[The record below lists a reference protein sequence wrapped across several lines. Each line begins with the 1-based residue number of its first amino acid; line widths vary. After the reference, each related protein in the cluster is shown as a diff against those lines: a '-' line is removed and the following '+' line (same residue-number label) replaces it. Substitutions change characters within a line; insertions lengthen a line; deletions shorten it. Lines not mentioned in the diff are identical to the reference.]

1 MVAGLYACQKD
12 TPSQPA
18 KQVAE
23 FRKTPAQ
30 NPFPKVD
37 EAQIGAVLEAMTLEE
52 KIGQLIIWTPDL
64 DDNEIQKTAA
74 LQIKKGRAGGLL
86 PQQMKVG
93 DYLVWMD
100 SLKRSASIPLLLG
113 TEQKVSLHGQFEGL
127 PKFPKPFSIS
137 AIDSFE
143 LRQFLEQEY
152 LAQCKSLGINFSI
165 LPTLPAPLNVGKTF
179 NINHFE
185 HDPQIWKERSERMVA
200 QLGQHKILAFAD
212 GFSSQ
217 HIEENDSLRS
227 VHLHDMVRFASN
239 GLQAVILPNEIFQ
252 NEWLKASR
260 PGFLQNY
267 LSNKIDFHGLSM
279 VTLPDG
285 ESPELKLLQGA
296 DLFLTPNIDFF
307 FRHLQVLVR
316 EGRFTEKE
324 LDKRVRRILMAKAW
338 VNGGRLPIEL
348 SVLPRDSVKQV
359 VKLVSFASKKTPQI
373 VRKYKPQAK
382 DFTEKSAT
390 IKAYFNHPAW
400 AFFVRGLFEKS
411 VTLAS
416 DVNKLLPF
424 NNLLEKDFQVFEFGN
439 SNFRQFKN
447 YFGKYADFR
456 SVKLRLSPEGG
467 LPVVNFENPGD
478 QPVAVI
484 LIDSIA
490 ISAEQDKH
498 FIESVN
504 GLSSTMNV
512 AVVNFGSPLN
522 LGFFDK
528 SITFLQI
535 YERNQWTESYAAQAM
550 FGGVSVNGKL
560 PITVNENLHFAASE
574 FIRQE
579 RISFNGP
586 ENVGIAPERL
596 VGIDA
601 IARTAI
607 QNRVFPGCQVALVKD
622 GQVIYSKAFGYHTYS
637 KQQATSTTDL
647 YDIASISK
655 IAATTL
661 SVMRLYERNKI
672 ALGETIGQ
680 YVDLDKDARVG
691 NIKIKDLLT
700 HQSGLQ
706 APMPIAK
713 FYNYRS
719 VPLNGCNDIFCHDE
733 EGAYNI
739 QIAQELYFRGDYRDT
754 IWKRVYHLPVS
765 QRRGFRYSDVNFYL
779 LQKAVENISHSQLD
793 RYVQNNIYSSLGLRR
808 MLYNP
813 LEKFDLSN
821 IVPTEQ
827 DRMWRK
833 SLIHGFVHD
842 PSAALMGGVGGN
854 AGLFA
859 NAEDMAVLFQM
870 LANEGGYGG
879 IQYFEP
885 KTIEAFTHVKYG
897 SRRGLGFDKPISR
910 KYPTY
915 SDKTPASAFG
925 HTGFTGTCVW
935 IDPEN
940 DLVYVFLSN
949 RIHPSARNKKIFTE
963 GIRQRIHEVA
973 YDAFD
978 SFDPT
983 LPILN
988 SK

>member
-1 MVAGLYACQKD
+1 M
-12 TPSQPA
+12 
-18 KQVAE
+18 E
-23 FRKTPAQ
+23 
-30 NPFPKVD
+30 PFPEVN
-37 EAQIGAVLEAMTLEE
+37 ESQVESILQAMTLEE

-64 DDNEIQKTAA
+64 DDFEIQKSA
-74 LQIKKGRAGGLL
+74 LKQIKRGRAGGLL

-100 SLKRSASIPLLLG
+100 SLKRAAAIPLILG
-113 TEQKVSLHGQFEGL
+113 TDQKVSLHNQFEDL
-127 PKFPKPFSIS
+127 QRFPKPFSIS

-143 LRQFLEQEY
+143 VQQFLEEEY
-152 LAQCKSLGINFSI
+152 LEQCKSLGINFSI
-165 LPTLPAPLNVGKTF
+165 LPTLPAPLNAGKTF

-185 HDPQIWKERSERMVA
+185 YEPRALKERSERMIA
-200 QLGQHKILAFAD
+200 QLAQNKILAFAS
-212 GFSSQ
+212 GFSSL
-217 HIEENDSLRS
+217 HIESNDSLRA
-227 VHLHDMVRFASN
+227 VHLHDMLRFASN
-239 GLQAVILPNEIFQ
+239 GLQGLVLQDEIFE
-252 NEWLKASR
+252 NEGLKASQPR
-260 PGFLQNY
+260 SLQHY
-267 LSNKIDFHGLSM
+267 LSDKVDFHGLSM
-279 VTLPDG
+279 VKLLDG

-296 DLFLTPNIDFF
+296 DLLLAPNIDNFY
-307 FRHLQVLVR
+307 HYAMLLLR
-316 EGRFTEKE
+316 EGRLTEE
-324 LDKRVRRILMAKAW
+324 GLDKRVRRILTAKAW
-338 VNGGRLPIEL
+338 VTGGELPVEL
-348 SVLPRDSVKQV
+348 SVMPRDSIKKV
-359 VKLVSFASKKTPQI
+359 VKLVSFASKQPPQI
-373 VRKYKPQAK
+373 VRKYKPSAK
-382 DFTEKSAT
+382 NFYKNSEN
-390 IKAYFNHPAW
+390 IQAYFNHPAW
-400 AFFVRGLFEKS
+400 KVFVRGLFEKS

-416 DVNKLLPF
+416 DVNKMLPF
-424 NNLLEKDFQVFEFGN
+424 NNILEKDFQVFEFGN
-439 SNFRQFKN
+439 SNFRQFKY
-447 YFGKYADFR
+447 YFSKYADFR
-456 SVKLRLSPEGG
+456 SVQLRLFPEGG
-467 LPVVNFENPGD
+467 LPVVNFENLGD

-490 ISAEQDKH
+490 ISQEQDKH
-498 FIESVN
+498 FIQSVN
-504 GLSSTMNV
+504 GLSNKMNV
-512 AVVNFGSPLN
+512 ILVNFGNPLN
-522 LGFFDK
+522 LGFFEK

-535 YERNQWTESYAAQAM
+535 YERNKWTESHAAQAL

-560 PITVNENLHFAASE
+560 PIIVNDNLPFAASE
-574 FIRQE
+574 FIRKE
-579 RISFNGP
+579 RIGFSRP
-586 ENVGIAPERL
+586 EKAGIAPERL

-622 GQVIYSKAFGYHTYS
+622 GQMIYSKAFGYHTYT
-637 KQQATSTTDL
+637 KEQATSPTDL
-647 YDIASISK
+647 YDIASVSK

-661 SVMRLYERNKI
+661 SVMRLHERNKI
-672 ALGETIGQ
+672 ALDESIGQ
-680 YVDLDKDARVG
+680 YVNLEEGARVG
-691 NIKIKDLLT
+691 NIKIKDLLI

-706 APMPIAK
+706 APMPISK

-719 VPLNGCNDIFCHDE
+719 VPPKGCNDIFCHDE
-733 EGAYNI
+733 EGAFNI
-739 QIAQELYFRGDYRDT
+739 QVGPELYFREDYRDT
-754 IWKRVYHLPVS
+754 IWKRVFNLSVS
-765 QRRGFRYSDVNFYL
+765 QRRAFRYSDVNFYL
-779 LQKAVENISHSQLD
+779 LQKAVENIGHVKLD
-793 RYVQNNIYSSLGLRR
+793 NYVQNNIYHTLGLRR

-813 LEKFDLSN
+813 LDKFDLNN

-870 LANEGGYGG
+870 MANKGIYGG

-885 KTIEAFTHVKYG
+885 KTIQTFTNAKHG
-897 SRRGLGFDKPISR
+897 ARRGLGFDKPINR

-915 SDKTPASAFG
+915 SDKTPSSAYG

-963 GIRQRIHEVA
+963 RVRRRIHEVA
-973 YDAFD
+973 YDAFN

-983 LPILN
+983 LPTLD